1 MPELLQVHPAQAIVT
16 TIAIVLTWGVIS
28 QFLARRTG
36 LPAILYL
43 LLGGLALGEAGLGL
57 VSPQALG
64 EGERALI
71 ALAVAVIV
79 FDGAFNIDIRQLRH
93 ASRAVLLLVTVGAGV
108 TWLLAGTA
116 AHVLLGAPWKVALL
130 YGAIVSVTGPTV
142 IAPIVK
148 RLPLPHR
155 VRTILEAESV
165 LVDAVGVLL
174 TGAMFSYITGSATG
188 LVGGAGQMITHL
200 AAGAAVGSLMAL
212 LLRGALLLSRT
223 APPELV
229 RLGALAGAVVT
240 YALAEGLARESG
252 IAAVAVAGLV
262 LGSLKLPH
270 HETVKQ
276 FKGDL
281 TTLSLGLVFVLLAA
295 GMNLT
300 ELQDLG
306 WGGLVVV
313 LLLMAV
319 VRPLAVGIST
329 LGSPLSWRERAF
341 IAWMGP
347 RGIVA
352 ASLGSL
358 MGLELAAW
366 GVQGGGVVG
375 PLVLLTIIV
384 TVLVEGG
391 GAAWAARRLNVMP
404 KKILVVGGDEVA
416 RELAVRLHEDG
427 EHVTLLDSDPGNVRL
442 AHAAGLHAL
451 AGDATSEEVLHQAG
465 IDWCQAFVA
474 ASPSDK
480 ANLMLCQS
488 VRARRPAPRI
498 LARVNDARNQAAFS
512 ESGIATVTVTQAA
525 ASTLAGMV
533 TRPLV
538 MPMVGVGE
546 PSVGR
551 LQLLEVQMTNPRLAG
566 RTLRDIA
573 LPPDCL
579 VATVQHRDA
588 SQVADGDTVLPL
600 GARLTLIGERDL
612 LEQVRL
618 QLEDGV

>member
-1 MPELLQVHPAQAIVT
+1 MPELHHIHPAQAIVT
-16 TIAIVLTWGVIS
+16 TIALILLWGVAS
-28 QFLARRTG
+28 QFLARRSG
-36 LPAILYL
+36 LPAILFL
-43 LLGGLALGEAGLGL
+43 LLGGLGLGEAGLGL
-57 VSPQALG
+57 VSPQTLG
-64 EGERALI
+64 DGLRALI

-79 FDGAFNIDIRQLRH
+79 FDGAFNIDVRQLRH
-93 ASRAVLLLVTVGAGV
+93 TSRAVLLLVTIGAGV

-116 AHVLLGAPWKVALL
+116 AHLLLGTPWKVALL

-142 IAPIVK
+142 IAPIIK

-188 LVGGAGQMITHL
+188 LLGGAVQMVTHL
-200 AAGAAVGSLMAL
+200 AVGAAVGTLTAL
-212 LLRGALLLSRT
+212 LLRGALRLSRT

-240 YALAEGLARESG
+240 YAVAEGLARESG
-252 IAAVAVAGLV
+252 IAAVALAGLV

-281 TTLSLGLVFVLLAA
+281 TTLALGLVFVLLAA
-295 GMNLT
+295 GMNLG
-300 ELQDLG
+300 ELRGLG
-306 WGGLVVV
+306 WGGLAVVG
-313 LLLMAV
+313 LLMAA

-366 GVQGGGVVG
+366 GVQGGEVVG
-375 PLVLLTIIV
+375 PLVLLTVIV

-404 KKILVVGGDEVA
+404 KKILVIGGDEVA
-416 RELAVRLHEDG
+416 RELAARLHEEG
-427 EHVTLLDSDPGNVRL
+427 EHVTLLDSEPANVRL
-442 AHAAGLHAL
+442 AHAVGLHAL
-451 AGDATSEEVLHQAG
+451 VGDATSEEVLHQAG
-465 IDWCQAFVA
+465 IDWCEAFVA

-488 VRARRPAPRI
+488 VRALRPAPRM
-498 LARVNDARNQAAFS
+498 LARVNDSKNLAAFA
-512 ESGIATVTVTQAA
+512 ESGIPTVTLTQAA
-525 ASTLAGMV
+525 AAVLAGLV

-546 PSVGR
+546 AAAGR
-551 LQLLEVQMTNPRLAG
+551 LELLEVQMTNPRLAG
-566 RTLRDIA
+566 RTLRELA
-573 LPPDCL
+573 LPPACL
-579 VATVQHRDA
+579 VATIQHRDA
-588 SQVADGDTVLPL
+588 SRVADGDTVLEL
-600 GARLTLIGERDL
+600 GVRLTLVGEREL
-612 LEQVRL
+612 LEQIRL